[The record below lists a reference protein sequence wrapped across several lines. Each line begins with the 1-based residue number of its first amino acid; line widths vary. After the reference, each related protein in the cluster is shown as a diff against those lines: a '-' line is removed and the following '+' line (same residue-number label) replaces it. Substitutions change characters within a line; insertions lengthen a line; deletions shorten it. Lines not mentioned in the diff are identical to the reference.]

1 MQFKKAA
8 IIFLLAIHNIMPEES
23 FLPNGTWFSEKKDFR
38 KGYEFLQL
46 LVQDKKFIFAKLSYN
61 EERKWEET
69 RVLGVLEDKDGK
81 VFFFPEM
88 CTVFAAKH
96 LGQRWILI
104 QGFDC
109 DHLKFQLTK
118 NEQGIIISPSIGISE
133 SVSLKQGKSRSEN
146 TIDAIIVS
154 EEKKIVQAWSLRM
167 KYAKKGATASLNGK
181 PVGVLET
188 VDSTGSLDS
197 SEFIRIGDMISINNP
212 KASDF
217 FE

>member
-8 IIFLLAIHNIMPEES
+8 IIFLLAIYNIMPEES

-46 LVQDKKFIFAKLSYN
+46 LIQDKKFIFAKLSYN

-81 VFFFPEM
+81 VFFLPEM

-133 SVSLKQGKSRSEN
+133 SVSLRQGKSRSEN

-154 EEKKIVQAWSLRM
+154 EEKKMIQAWSLRM

-181 PVGVLET
+181 SVGVLET
-188 VDSTGSLDS
+188 VDSTGSLES
-197 SEFIRIGDMISINNP
+197 SEFVRIGDMISINNP
-212 KASDF
+212 KASEF

>member
-96 LGQRWILI
+96 LGQRWILL

-133 SVSLKQGKSRSEN
+133 SVSLRQGKSRSEN

-181 PVGVLET
+181 PVGVLDT

-197 SEFIRIGDMISINNP
+197 SEFIRIGDMISIQNP

>member
-8 IIFLLAIHNIMPEES
+8 IIFLLTIQSIMSEES
-23 FLPNGTWFSEKKDFR
+23 SLPNGTWFSEKKDFR

-46 LVQDKKFIFAKLSYN
+46 LIQDKKFIFAKLSYN

-81 VFFFPEM
+81 VFFLPEM

-133 SVSLKQGKSRSEN
+133 SVSLRQGKSRSEN

-154 EEKKIVQAWSLRM
+154 EEKKMIQAWSLRM
-167 KYAKKGATASLNGK
+167 KYAKKGASASLNGK
-181 PVGVLET
+181 SVGVLET
-188 VDSTGSLDS
+188 VDSTGSLES
-197 SEFIRIGDMISINNP
+197 SEFVRIGDMISINNP
-212 KASDF
+212 KASEF